1 MFYKGEHMPTKE
13 ISPSR
18 EGRDQ
23 RSDSPTKDIAG
34 SNRGV
39 RDFATRSET
48 HQYATRDDLSQ
59 QGVGEQAYEQELA
72 RKGKK
77 LAIPDETSW
86 HSDTSSSG
94 YSSGSDSEMSASL
107 DTNRPEKLVLTD
119 KSGLLGGMDAWG
131 GIAGA
136 TGAGWR
142 EGANREG
149 RDLEKLLC
157 CLIKMGKRS
166 RKRKEAKNLQE
177 QRIDHLAKL
186 DATRARLQELTFDVW
201 IREHPDLIEDASLE
215 DFKAFK
221 SQSIQEIDREIDITN
236 RSSLQ
241 DWKENIRQYKESHAR
256 YSGQEARYSDQGAS
270 SSRQKRVSRTAKI
283 IEGVIAC
290 SVGGLLGL
298 AVQNNVPVERYIVK
312 NYDIICLAGGLLG
325 LTAWYGL
332 CGKHRGKCVQGTY
345 DAIGRGCQG
354 FREWR
359 QQRTAEH
366 PIRPDNGAPTHRP
379 DDGVYTTSLPNP
391 YMPSERMGYH

>member
-1 MFYKGEHMPTKE
+1 MPTRE

-23 RSDSPTKDIAG
+23 RSDSPTKDVAS
-34 SNRGV
+34 SNGKI
-39 RDFATRSET
+39 RDFATRPET
-48 HQYATRDDLSQ
+48 YQHAAHNDLSQ
-59 QGVGEQAYEQELA
+59 QGVVEQAYERELA
-72 RKGKK
+72 RKGKN
-77 LAIPDETSW
+77 LAVPDETSRY
-86 HSDTSSSG
+86 SDTSSSSG
-94 YSSGSDSEMSASL
+94 YSSGSDSDSETDVSQNTSRPDKLIVVDNPRGSL
-107 DTNRPEKLVLTD
+107 LGAGDPFRDIMRETGSSLHKGADHARADLQHLVMCCMRAGVKHHKKKKAEKLHNEY
-119 KSGLLGGMDAWG
+119 M
-131 GIAGA
+131 
-136 TGAGWR
+136 
-142 EGANREG
+142 
-149 RDLEKLLC
+149 
-157 CLIKMGKRS
+157 
-166 RKRKEAKNLQE
+166 
-177 QRIDHLAKL
+177 DHLAKL

-215 DFKAFK
+215 DFRAFK
-221 SQSIQEIDREIDITN
+221 SQSIQEIGREIDITN
-236 RSSLQ
+236 RSGPR

-283 IEGVIAC
+283 IEGITAG

-298 AVQNNVPVERYIVK
+298 AVQNNVQPMPYGVK
-312 NYDIICLAGGLLG
+312 NYYILCIAGGLLG

-332 CGKHRGKCVQGTY
+332 CGKHRGKCAQGTY

-366 PIRPDNGAPTHRP
+366 PIRLDNGAPTHRP